1 MDAPAIYEA
10 KLYRSSN
17 AMRRAPLCPVLRV
30 SRNGFVQ
37 IMRAAK
43 PLSDMMSLD
52 EYMNVAEV
60 WDTMPGEEAFFLSLS
75 GLIEPVK

>member
-1 MDAPAIYEA
+1 
-10 KLYRSSN
+10 
-17 AMRRAPLCPVLRV
+17 
-30 SRNGFVQ
+30 
-37 IMRAAK
+37 MRAAK
-43 PLSDMMSLD
+43 PLSDTMSLD